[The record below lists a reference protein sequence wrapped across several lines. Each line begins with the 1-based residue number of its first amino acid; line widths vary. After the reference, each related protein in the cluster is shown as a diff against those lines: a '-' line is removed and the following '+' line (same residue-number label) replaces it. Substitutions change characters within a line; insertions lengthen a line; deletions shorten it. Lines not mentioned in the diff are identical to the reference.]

1 MFGLHWSD
9 VGLVDWIFLELLR
22 CLEVVVLLA
31 RDVKGADSV
40 GVGFILYLFDRSEIR
55 LLLLDL
61 DLILRKLI
69 FFIF

>member
-40 GVGFILYLFDRSEIR
+40 GAGFILYLFDRSEIR